1 MEKASLN
8 GAARSSLRL
17 RWRRFSSSG
26 SVGILGGLLLM
37 ILIFGLASPFFFTV
51 ENLLNI
57 AKQSSINAV
66 IAFGMTLVI
75 ISGGIDLSV
84 GSVVALA
91 AVVMATLMKVNV
103 AVPLAIAAGLAIGA
117 IAGGLNGMFISRVQ
131 LAPFIVTLG
140 SMSYLRGLALVFT
153 KGMPVYGVPDLVRWF
168 GNGSVWIIP
177 APMILAAGMALLSLF
192 LLRRTRFGEFTIAMG
207 GNEEAARLSGVNI
220 VRYKTLVYVFSGL
233 CSVVG
238 AVILMARINAAE
250 PIAGT
255 GFELDAIAAA
265 VMGGTSLSGGV
276 GSIVGTIVGALIIAG
291 LRNGLNLLN
300 VDANWQQVAIGVVIM
315 MAVIISPD
323 SEALIPWCLHRAAND
338 CCTSLRRSR
347 PCPYLAASSGCA
359 RASPATRGPSAW
371 SRPCWSRK
379 AMRARE
385 TSLACSRGLLPSNGR
400 WREFPSGST
409 RAS

>member
-265 VMGGTSLSGGV
+265 ASQVCRHQAKATSRFSFLFD
-276 GSIVGTIVGALIIAG
+276 
-291 LRNGLNLLN
+291 LR
-300 VDANWQQVAIGVVIM
+300 
-315 MAVIISPD
+315 
-323 SEALIPWCLHRAAND
+323 
-338 CCTSLRRSR
+338 
-347 PCPYLAASSGCA
+347 
-359 RASPATRGPSAW
+359 
-371 SRPCWSRK
+371 
-379 AMRARE
+379 
-385 TSLACSRGLLPSNGR
+385 
-400 WREFPSGST
+400 
-409 RAS
+409 

>member
-1 MEKASLN
+1 MEKTAAN
-8 GAARSSLRL
+8 GQGRPSVRL
-17 RWRRFSSSG
+17 RWQRFSSAG
-26 SVGILGGLLLM
+26 SVGILGGFLLM
-37 ILIFGLASPFFFTV
+37 MVIFGIASPYFFKL

-66 IAFGMTLVI
+66 IAFGMTMVI

-91 AVVMATLMKVNV
+91 AVVMATLMKIHVG
-103 AVPLAIAAGLAIGA
+103 VPIAIAAGLAIGA
-117 IAGGLNGMFISRVQ
+117 LAGGLNGMFISRVQ

-177 APMILAAGMALLSLF
+177 APMVLAAGMALLSLF

-207 GNEEAARLSGVNI
+207 GNEEAARLSGVNV

-238 AVILMARINAAE
+238 AIILMARINAAE

-291 LRNGLNLLN
+291 LRDGLNLLN

-315 MAVIISPD
+315 MAVIID
-323 SEALIPWCLHRAAND
+323 RI
-338 CCTSLRRSR
+338 
-347 PCPYLAASSGCA
+347 
-359 RASPATRGPSAW
+359 
-371 SRPCWSRK
+371 RK
-379 AMRARE
+379 R
-385 TSLACSRGLLPSNGR
+385 
-400 WREFPSGST
+400 
-409 RAS
+409 